1 MTQQNELKAIA
12 MRVLQRHRRNSPC
25 NNSATSP
32 QKQCNFANEIRVH
45 KLHAVA
51 AQIIEVSIETGT
63 KPEVGLGFFNALDW
77 QQISDGTY
85 GPNEIRSAVEYA
97 KRIHEH
103 MQSGV
108 RLVEVG
114 ELAKIEQ

>member
-12 MRVLQRHRRNSPC
+12 IRVLERNQSNEPC
-25 NNSATSP
+25 NDDATTLKKP
-32 QKQCNFANEIRVH
+32 CNFTDEIRVQ

-85 GPNEIRSAVEYA
+85 GRDEIRSAVEYA
-97 KRIHEH
+97 KRIHEQ

-114 ELAKIEQ
+114 ELAKIE